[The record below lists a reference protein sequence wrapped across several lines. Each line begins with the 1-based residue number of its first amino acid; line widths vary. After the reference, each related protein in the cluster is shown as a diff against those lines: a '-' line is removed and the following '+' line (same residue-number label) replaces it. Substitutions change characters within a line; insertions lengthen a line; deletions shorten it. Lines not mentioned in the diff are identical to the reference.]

1 MWMLNEREDFSRRYR
16 ESLRNYL
23 TRGDE
28 QSLHQ
33 AYELGRSA
41 LESGYGLLEL
51 VNLHYTVA
59 ADLMGENPCPA
70 AEAARKTAVAGR
82 FLVESLSPF
91 EVLQLSN
98 REANAALKRLNA
110 ILEEEAKRIAHVLH
124 DEAAQLLASVY
135 LELAEI
141 LRDAPSLPAVHTR
154 VERITAHLDQ
164 VREQLRHL
172 SHELHP
178 PILDQL
184 GLLPAL
190 EFLADGYRKRSG
202 LEVSVQGTLKKKRLS
217 PEVET
222 AFYRVVQEALNN
234 VTRHAQAH
242 RVGVRVWR
250 EGSCVHCAV
259 ADDGIG
265 FDQKATLAKT
275 GAKGLGIIG
284 IQERVGT
291 LHGTLDIRSAPGA
304 GTALHISIPCG
315 SPV

>member
-1 MWMLNEREDFSRRYR
+1 MRMLNEREDFSRRYR

-23 TRGDE
+23 ARGDE